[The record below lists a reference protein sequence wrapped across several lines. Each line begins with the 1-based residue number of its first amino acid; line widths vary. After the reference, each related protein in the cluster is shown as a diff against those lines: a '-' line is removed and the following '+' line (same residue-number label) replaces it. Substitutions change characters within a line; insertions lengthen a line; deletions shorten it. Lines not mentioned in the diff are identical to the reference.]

1 MIASAIGKRFLKV
14 YNEKFHTNYSA
25 KQFFEKIYYPLF
37 FDHPKYMMTAGNSPL
52 ENPKISWD
60 EMIRGKKPYETEEKR
75 NERFVKLISKIENNE
90 PEMSIAIGYPSLD
103 LMATT
108 SCQISNLKLPITKED
123 VYLSWIGH
131 SLGIGVGALTILF
144 DKPQIGLDLFAG
156 WLIYRELLEATPSL
170 KGNQINTWNGQ
181 WLAHRYGR
189 MYVEDDPTANFNPFS
204 TKDGLMSVDTQSWT
218 KVLIAI
224 SMRFSDLQ
232 STGYVYNI
240 GQMNTTVGFIPFIL
254 KQIRCPVELYQKF
267 FGMEDGYKAEQL
279 YGTAFT
285 FSKACQVG
293 SIGVKALEPKGMR
306 EYLVNGKLPKYEK
319 ESDEKRISFNT
330 YQIWILA
337 MLNNEDLWVKAQEL
351 ANELHLYEQG
361 AVQAKSDRKNKVKTV
376 LQSTRK
382 SNFIENL
389 VPIVSEIENKTIFE
403 SIASLVNLMP
413 TDNVPYFLTLV
424 RFQYAIIQ

>member
-1 MIASAIGKRFLKV
+1 MIASAIGKTFLKV
-14 YNEKFHTNYSA
+14 YNEKFHTNHGA
-25 KQFFEKIYYPLF
+25 KQFFEEIYYPLF
-37 FDHPKYMMTAGNSPL
+37 FDHYKYMMTAGNSPL

-60 EMIRGKKPYETEEKR
+60 KMISGKIPYETEEKR
-75 NERFVKLISKIENNE
+75 NDRFVKLINKIENNE
-90 PEMSIAIGYPSLD
+90 PDASIAIGYPSLD

-108 SCQISNLKLPITKED
+108 SCQVSNLKLPISKDD
-123 VYLSWIGH
+123 VYLSWIGN
-131 SLGIGVGALTILF
+131 SLGVGVGALSILF
-144 DKPQIGLDLFAG
+144 DKPQILLDLFSG
-156 WLIYRELLEATPSL
+156 WIIYRELLEATPSL
-170 KGNQINTWNGQ
+170 RGNQINTWNGQ

-204 TKDGLMSVDTQSWT
+204 TKDGLMSIDTQSWT

-224 SMRFSDLQ
+224 SMRFSDFQ
-232 STGYVYNI
+232 SMGYVYNI
-240 GQMNTTVGFIPFIL
+240 GQMNITVGFIPFIL
-254 KQIRCPVELYQKF
+254 EQIRCPVKLYQKF

-285 FSKACQVG
+285 FSKACQAG
-293 SIGVKALEPKGMR
+293 SIGVKALEPKGIK

-337 MLNNEDLWVKAQEL
+337 MLNNEELWEKAQEL

-376 LQSTRK
+376 LQSTKK

-389 VPIVSEIENKTIFE
+389 VPIVSDIENKAIIQ
-403 SIASLVNLMP
+403 SIAHLVNLMP
-413 TDNVPYFLTLV
+413 SDNVPYFLTLV
-424 RFQYAIIQ
+424 RFQYAVIQ

>member
-1 MIASAIGKRFLKV
+1 MIASAIGKKFLKV
-14 YNEKFHTNYSA
+14 YNEKFHTNYCA
-25 KQFFEKIYYPLF
+25 KQFFEEIYYPLF
-37 FDHPKYMMTAGNSPL
+37 FGHSKYLMTAGNSPL

-60 EMIRGKKPYETEEKR
+60 KMISGKTPFETEEKR
-75 NERFVKLISKIENNE
+75 NERFVKLINKIENNE
-90 PEMSIAIGYPSLD
+90 PDASIAIGYPSLD
-103 LMATT
+103 PMATT
-108 SCQISNLKLPITKED
+108 SCQVSNQKLPISKDD
-123 VYLSWIGH
+123 VYLSWIGNG
-131 SLGIGVGALTILF
+131 LGIGVGALSILF
-144 DKPQIGLDLFAG
+144 DKPQILLDLFSG
-156 WLIYRELLEATPSL
+156 WIIYRELLEATPCL

-181 WLAHRYGR
+181 WLVHRYSK
-189 MYVEDDPTANFNPFS
+189 MYIEDDPTANFNPFS
-204 TKDGLMSVDTQSWT
+204 TKEGLINIDTQSWT
-218 KVLIAI
+218 KVLIAL

-254 KQIRCPVELYQKF
+254 EQIRCPVKLYQKF
-267 FGMEDGYKAEQL
+267 FGMDDGIKAEQL

-285 FSKACQVG
+285 FSKACQAG
-293 SIGVKALEPKGMR
+293 SIGVKALEPKGIR
-306 EYLVNGKLPKYEK
+306 EYLIDGKLPKYER
-319 ESDEKRISFNT
+319 ENDEKRINFNT

-361 AVQAKSDRKNKVKTV
+361 AVQAKNDRKNKVKTV

-389 VPIVSEIENKTIFE
+389 VPIVYEIENKTIFE

-424 RFQYAIIQ
+424 RFQYALI